1 MSSQLMV
8 FSIKRNLVFMNN
20 LYRKVAAASV
30 GIALG
35 FTLGANK
42 EAKAATFTLTDPEI
56 FFGYGS
62 ARGPA
67 ANIVG
72 SGNDLTPGSQSVKKF
87 YTDFE
92 RRAFYEFDIGNLSLA
107 SNTVIRRA
115 ILKTPLRNVSFNQ
128 NGYLFLHLFGYV
140 GNGRADL
147 SDFNAGVSIGR
158 NEVVGPN
165 SYPTIPLNSIDFDVT
180 SFVNERVNS
189 YDDFAGFGFRFE
201 GLYHNHGS
209 ATLRDNYN
217 APPSLIIETADV
229 TEPVPEPTT
238 ILSTAIALG
247 WGGWLKRKNSIKQN
261 KTKSRE
267 SLI

>member
-1 MSSQLMV
+1 
-8 FSIKRNLVFMNN
+8 MNN

-42 EAKAATFTLTDPEI
+42 EAKAATFTLIDPEI

-62 ARGPA
+62 ARGSA
-67 ANIVG
+67 ASIVG
-72 SGNDLTPGSQSVKKF
+72 SGIDLMPGISSVQKF

-92 RRAFYEFDIGNLSLA
+92 RRAFYEFDISNLSLA

-115 ILKTPLRNVSFNQ
+115 ILKTPLRNVTSYP

-158 NEVVGPN
+158 DEVMDTN
-165 SYPTIPLNSIDFDVT
+165 SYPRISRDSIDFDVT
-180 SFVNERVNS
+180 LFVNERVNS
-189 YDDFAGFGFRFE
+189 HDDFAGFGFRGE
-201 GLYHNHGS
+201 GVFMGS
-209 ATLRDNYN
+209 ATLRDDYN
-217 APPSLIIETADV
+217 APPSLIIETADA
-229 TEPVPEPTT
+229 TVPEPT
-238 ILSTAIALG
+238 IIFGSAIGLCL
-247 WGGWLKRKNSIKQN
+247 GGWLRRKKSNQQK
-261 KTKSRE
+261 KT
-267 SLI
+267 IPQH